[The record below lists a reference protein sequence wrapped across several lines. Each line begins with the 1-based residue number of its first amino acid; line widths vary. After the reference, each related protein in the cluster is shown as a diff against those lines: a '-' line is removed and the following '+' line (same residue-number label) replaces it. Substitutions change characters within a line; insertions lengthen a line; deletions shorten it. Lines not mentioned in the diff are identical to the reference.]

1 MANTFVGDE
10 PLMFGTTMDPAL
22 GFGGVPIYTS
32 WAVKPGQIFVFDSN
46 TVDRKI
52 FAHSIEDLNWMIK
65 LGTLLRDMRRSL
77 EVNLAVLVAET
88 ERRLFG

>member
-1 MANTFVGDE
+1 MFDGPIGFALDPAPFVGM
-10 PLMFGTTMDPAL
+10 PVF
-22 GFGGVPIYTS
+22 VSRY
-32 WAVKPGQIFVFDSN
+32 VKPGQVMVFDSN
-46 TVDRKI
+46 TLDRKI

-65 LGTLLRDMRRSL
+65 LGTQLRDMRRSL